1 MATSSP
7 STADLRSG
15 HRIAAVLAVLAF
27 GIVATLGL
35 WTVARADERDAEAA
49 RTEAAVADAVET
61 VQTFVEG
68 VERVLIDTRLHA
80 ADVGYDPARFAAQ
93 ARTLVGSSPLING
106 VALLDPAREIVASAG
121 PVAVPPEP
129 EATGLDPRLVHHAT
143 EDEAYLLGFLGGT
156 DGAHQVYL
164 EVWTTAGAV
173 DDATRAYA
181 LVLDDGSILAGNVT
195 GDTAV
200 SGPVAEISV
209 GGVSSDLY
217 LELDEASGLWG
228 VALSTLLLAAGASL
242 TAALVLALNGALRR
256 GTMITGLVAQQS
268 ALGRAL
274 DEQRSLEG
282 ELRKAQQQW
291 AAVLRDSPDTI
302 AVVDDHHGLQLLN
315 RTEFLG
321 HAAEDLV
328 DQEGLW
334 RLLDVEDR
342 RRFGWLVAVARSV
355 YHRGQVKETAFA
367 LEAADGSKRW
377 FSIRLTCTETDR
389 VRGPSETI
397 VTFTDIHDRWERTT
411 DTATTGALDA
421 GTPDAGTPGEVE
433 PVDA

>member
-1 MATSSP
+1 MATSSHP
-7 STADLRSG
+7 TADLRFGS
-15 HRIAAVLAVLAF
+15 RIAAVLAVMTF
-27 GIVATLGL
+27 GVVATLGL
-35 WTVARADERDAEAA
+35 WTVARADERDADAA
-49 RTEAAVADAVET
+49 RTSSAVAEAVES

-68 VERVLIDTRLHA
+68 VERVLIDSRLHA
-80 ADVGYDPARFAAQ
+80 ADVGYDPARFAEH
-93 ARTLVGSSPLING
+93 ARTLVASSPLVNG
-106 VALLDPAREIVASAG
+106 VALVDPEREIVASAG
-121 PVAVPPEP
+121 PITVPPEP
-129 EATGLDPRLVHHAT
+129 EATGLDPRLVRHAT
-143 EDEAYLLGFLGGT
+143 EEDAYLLGFLGGP
-156 DGAHQVYL
+156 DGAYQVYL

-173 DDATRAYA
+173 GDGTRAYA
-181 LVLDDGSILAGNVT
+181 LVLDDGSILAGNAS
-195 GDTAV
+195 GSTAV

-209 GGVSSDLY
+209 GGVSSNLY
-217 LELDEASGLWG
+217 LELDQPAGLWG
-228 VALSTLLLAAGASL
+228 VTLSTLLLAAGASL

-274 DEQRSLEG
+274 DEQRSLAG

-302 AVVDDHHGLQLLN
+302 AVVDDHHGLRLLN

-367 LEAADGSKRW
+367 LEGADGSKRW

-397 VTFTDIHDRWERTT
+397 VTFTDIHDRWERTGVVPDNET
-411 DTATTGALDA
+411 SDA
-421 GTPDAGTPGEVE
+421 GTPDEVE